1 MPKYKNL
8 KPEIIEGFL
17 DAMFGKVATKAAEKT
32 IKDIEKKDP
41 KLGKLL
47 KIANDVAKKGE
58 RHLKSMS
65 KSERDDYMDNL
76 RRDLGV

>member
-65 KSERDDYMDNL
+65 KAEREDYLDKL
-76 RRDLGV
+76 YRDLGV

>member
-47 KIANDVAKKGE
+47 KIANDVKKRGE

-65 KSERDDYMDNL
+65 KAEREDYLDKL
-76 RRDLGV
+76 DRELGL